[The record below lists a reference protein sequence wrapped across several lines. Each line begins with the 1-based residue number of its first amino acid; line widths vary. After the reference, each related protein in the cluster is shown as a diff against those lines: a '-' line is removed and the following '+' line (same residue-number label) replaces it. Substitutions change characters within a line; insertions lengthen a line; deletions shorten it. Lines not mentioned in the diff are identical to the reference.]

1 MENKL
6 RHIIS
11 TIITEELNEMARIP
25 TMLIIGDTTK
35 LEHAKRLYDD
45 ETFWVR
51 KMIDA
56 VEAAGETGIS
66 RMGYEIEGGEYIDGL
81 TDIADKSQLL
91 VNPKIK
97 DLINIGLFAESGSI
111 IPKKV
116 KSTEVGQ
123 RGRKVGNK
131 TLVAKEVNSKLE
143 ADNEYQANEAELE
156 TLGVEFIEKLRMRVK
171 GTLKR
176 GRKANPAKSTDGMV
190 AVRNAMNSEDELEDM
205 NDESFDPLVYD
216 DEDGNPLINEWELS
230 MQDYFDRATSDNKKD
245 KELITIANEMFPEF
259 EGKLEDFVPLTKE
272 QRDKVYKKYSAKN
285 SKPMMNEQLKPIK
298 KPLNEEFKRMQ
309 KLAGI
314 NENDE
319 PGIYGDIENDLMN
332 GEFKSEQEQIEYL
345 QGIIDFCQKQIASI
359 NENSVEDFLQLT
371 PEVKFYIN
379 DEFNKMI
386 EKMSKEEYENLKNVE
401 YWEQDFEDE
410 LLVHF
415 GNKYPK
421 VYKISQDV
429 TDYISSKV

>member
-25 TMLIIGDTTK
+25 TMLIIGDATK

-156 TLGVEFIEKLRMRVK
+156 TLGVEFIEK
-171 GTLKR
+171 
-176 GRKANPAKSTDGMV
+176 
-190 AVRNAMNSEDELEDM
+190 
-205 NDESFDPLVYD
+205 
-216 DEDGNPLINEWELS
+216 
-230 MQDYFDRATSDNKKD
+230 
-245 KELITIANEMFPEF
+245 
-259 EGKLEDFVPLTKE
+259 
-272 QRDKVYKKYSAKN
+272 
-285 SKPMMNEQLKPIK
+285 
-298 KPLNEEFKRMQ
+298 
-309 KLAGI
+309 
-314 NENDE
+314 
-319 PGIYGDIENDLMN
+319 
-332 GEFKSEQEQIEYL
+332 
-345 QGIIDFCQKQIASI
+345 
-359 NENSVEDFLQLT
+359 
-371 PEVKFYIN
+371 
-379 DEFNKMI
+379 
-386 EKMSKEEYENLKNVE
+386 
-401 YWEQDFEDE
+401 
-410 LLVHF
+410 
-415 GNKYPK
+415 
-421 VYKISQDV
+421 
-429 TDYISSKV
+429 

>member
-25 TMLIIGDTTK
+25 TMLIIGDATK
-35 LEHAKRLYDD
+35 LEYAKRLYDD

-190 AVRNAMNSEDELEDM
+190 AVRNAMNSEEELEDM

-216 DEDGNPLINEWELS
+216 DDEDENPPLNES
-230 MQDYFDRATSDNKKD
+230 FTRMQKPLNK
-245 KELITIANEMFPEF
+245 
-259 EGKLEDFVPLTKE
+259 
-272 QRDKVYKKYSAKN
+272 
-285 SKPMMNEQLKPIK
+285 QLKPMK
-298 KPLNEEFKRMQ
+298 KPINEEFKRMQ
-309 KLAGI
+309 KLAG
-314 NENDE
+314 
-319 PGIYGDIENDLMN
+319 L
-332 GEFKSEQEQIEYL
+332 
-345 QGIIDFCQKQIASI
+345 
-359 NENSVEDFLQLT
+359 NENSFNYKTSHVEKIKEKIQQEYPEIIEKRTVEKGTEEWLFLLQLSLKTFGINVEDAYDILKVDL
-371 PEVKFYIN
+371 
-379 DEFNKMI
+379 DKMD
-386 EKMSKEEYENLKNVE
+386 NG
-401 YWEQDFEDE
+401 E
-410 LLVHF
+410 LDWLAQEMDDN
-415 GNKYPK
+415 GNSY
-421 VYKISQDV
+421 V
-429 TDYISSKV
+429 TDLEKALEELGVEVY

>member
-25 TMLIIGDTTK
+25 TMLIIGDATK

-190 AVRNAMNSEDELEDM
+190 AVRNAMNSEEELEDI
-205 NDESFDPLVYD
+205 D
-216 DEDGNPLINEWELS
+216 DEDENFHLMNNSFESKTIN
-230 MQDYFDRATSDNKKD
+230 K
-245 KELITIANEMFPEF
+245 
-259 EGKLEDFVPLTKE
+259 
-272 QRDKVYKKYSAKN
+272 
-285 SKPMMNEQLKPIK
+285 QLKLMK

-309 KLAGI
+309 KLAGL
-314 NENDE
+314 NETAL
-319 PGIYGDIENDLMN
+319 ILIHLVLKRSKK
-332 GEFKSEQEQIEYL
+332 KSNKNI
-345 QGIIDFCQKQIASI
+345 QK
-359 NENSVEDFLQLT
+359 
-371 PEVKFYIN
+371 
-379 DEFNKMI
+379 
-386 EKMSKEEYENLKNVE
+386 
-401 YWEQDFEDE
+401 
-410 LLVHF
+410 
-415 GNKYPK
+415 
-421 VYKISQDV
+421 
-429 TDYISSKV
+429 

>member
-25 TMLIIGDTTK
+25 TMLIIGDATK

-116 KSTEVGQ
+116 KSIEVGQ

-190 AVRNAMNSEDELEDM
+190 AVRNAMNSEEELEDI
-205 NDESFDPLVYD
+205 D
-216 DEDGNPLINEWELS
+216 DEDENFPLNEQFIR
-230 MQDYFDRATSDNKKD
+230 MQKPLNK
-245 KELITIANEMFPEF
+245 
-259 EGKLEDFVPLTKE
+259 
-272 QRDKVYKKYSAKN
+272 
-285 SKPMMNEQLKPIK
+285 QLKPMK
-298 KPLNEEFKRMQ
+298 KPLNEQFKRMQ
-309 KLAGI
+309 KLAGL
-314 NENDE
+314 NENSFNYKTSHVEKIKEKIQQEYPNIINHGTVEKGTEEWLFLLELSLKTFGVYVKD
-319 PGIYGDIENDLMN
+319 PYDILKVDLDKMDN
-332 GEFKSEQEQIEYL
+332 GEFDNLAQEMDDL
-345 QGIIDFCQKQIASI
+345 G
-359 NENSVEDFLQLT
+359 NS
-371 PEVKFYIN
+371 Y
-379 DEFNKMI
+379 
-386 EKMSKEEYENLKNVE
+386 
-401 YWEQDFEDE
+401 
-410 LLVHF
+410 
-415 GNKYPK
+415 
-421 VYKISQDV
+421 V
-429 TDYISSKV
+429 TDLEKALEELGVEVY

>member
-25 TMLIIGDTTK
+25 TMLIIGDATK

-156 TLGVEFIEKLRMRVK
+156 TLGAEFIEKLRMRVK

-190 AVRNAMNSEDELEDM
+190 AVRNAMNSEEELEDM

-216 DEDGNPLINEWELS
+216 DDEDENFPLNEWELS

-272 QRDKVYKKYSAKN
+272 QRNKVYKEYSAKN
-285 SKPMMNEQLKPIK
+285 NKPMLNKQLKPMK
-298 KPLNEEFKRMQ
+298 KPLNEQFKRMQ
-309 KLAGI
+309 KLAG
-314 NENDE
+314 
-319 PGIYGDIENDLMN
+319 L
-332 GEFKSEQEQIEYL
+332 
-345 QGIIDFCQKQIASI
+345 
-359 NENSVEDFLQLT
+359 NENSFNPNTSRVEKIKEKIQQEY
-371 PEVKFYIN
+371 PEI
-379 DEFNKMI
+379 I
-386 EKMSKEEYENLKNVE
+386 EKGTVEKGTEEWLFLLELSLKTFGIYVKDPYDILDILKVDLDKMDNGKFDDLA
-401 YWEQDFEDE
+401 QDIDD
-410 LLVHF
+410 L
-415 GNKYPK
+415 GNSY
-421 VYKISQDV
+421 V
-429 TDYISSKV
+429 TDLETALEELGVEAY

>member
-25 TMLIIGDTTK
+25 TMLIIGDATK
-35 LEHAKRLYDD
+35 LEYAKRLYDD

-116 KSTEVGQ
+116 KSTEV
-123 RGRKVGNK
+123 
-131 TLVAKEVNSKLE
+131 E

-190 AVRNAMNSEDELEDM
+190 AVRNAMNSEDELEDV

-216 DEDGNPLINEWELS
+216 DDEDENP
-230 MQDYFDRATSDNKKD
+230 
-245 KELITIANEMFPEF
+245 
-259 EGKLEDFVPLTKE
+259 
-272 QRDKVYKKYSAKN
+272 
-285 SKPMMNEQLKPIK
+285 
-298 KPLNEEFKRMQ
+298 PLNESFTRMQ
-309 KLAGI
+309 KQAG
-314 NENDE
+314 
-319 PGIYGDIENDLMN
+319 L
-332 GEFKSEQEQIEYL
+332 
-345 QGIIDFCQKQIASI
+345 
-359 NENSVEDFLQLT
+359 
-371 PEVKFYIN
+371 
-379 DEFNKMI
+379 
-386 EKMSKEEYENLKNVE
+386 
-401 YWEQDFEDE
+401 
-410 LLVHF
+410 
-415 GNKYPK
+415 
-421 VYKISQDV
+421 
-429 TDYISSKV
+429 

>member
-6 RHIIS
+6 RHIIRE
-11 TIITEELNEMARIP
+11 IISEELNEMARIP
-25 TMLIIGDTTK
+25 TMLIIGDATK

-190 AVRNAMNSEDELEDM
+190 AVRNAMNSEEELEDM

-216 DEDGNPLINEWELS
+216 DDEDENPPLNEQFTRKQKPL
-230 MQDYFDRATSDNKKD
+230 NK
-245 KELITIANEMFPEF
+245 
-259 EGKLEDFVPLTKE
+259 
-272 QRDKVYKKYSAKN
+272 
-285 SKPMMNEQLKPIK
+285 QLKPMK

-309 KLAGI
+309 KLAGL
-314 NENDE
+314 NENNRREDWIDPKE
-319 PGIYGDIENDLMN
+319 WEGACEHYFNEYGLFDLKAFKREVYDNGDAQNNLAFVIATTAGFKGKFADLIKNDKFNIYCNQLAKYFLLLYGGDMGVVDENDP
-332 GEFKSEQEQIEYL
+332 KY
-345 QGIIDFCQKQIASI
+345 
-359 NENSVEDFLQLT
+359 
-371 PEVKFYIN
+371 
-379 DEFNKMI
+379 
-386 EKMSKEEYENLKNVE
+386 KEELNNVDS
-401 YWEQDFEDE
+401 WLDSHKDDATFDGAT
-410 LLVHF
+410 F
-415 GNKYPK
+415 
-421 VYKISQDV
+421 
-429 TDYISSKV
+429 